1 MTDSSN
7 KFYSLFFSVFFLFAG
22 FGLFLNSAGV
32 KLAQMGVSN
41 TAIGAL
47 NAAFFVGAALSA
59 VAAHRVV
66 SGVGRVA
73 GGVGLLLLQP
83 ADDCGELVCRA
94 QHGGGAGAGA
104 GFLQCGLLCGLHRG
118 HCAFEPEAFEQ

>member
-1 MTDSSN
+1 MTDLSN

-32 KLAQMGVSN
+32 KLSEMGVTN

-66 SGVGRVA
+66 SGEGTSAVLACLARCLRLRRWGT
-73 GGVGLLLLQP
+73 
-83 ADDCGELVCRA
+83 
-94 QHGGGAGAGA
+94 
-104 GFLQCGLLCGLHRG
+104 
-118 HCAFEPEAFEQ
+118 

>member
-47 NAAFFVGAALSA
+47 NAAFFVGAAP
-59 VAAHRVV
+59 VV
-66 SGVGRVA
+66 SHGALGGRY
-73 GGVGLLLLQP
+73 QK
-83 ADDCGELVCRA
+83 DSCSR
-94 QHGGGAGAGA
+94 
-104 GFLQCGLLCGLHRG
+104 
-118 HCAFEPEAFEQ
+118 